1 LAAGKSFYMNG
12 AKEKEMVLTID
23 GKPVALT
30 GFVRE
35 IIEAALRGMV
45 SSLKGVDPD
54 GEINITIRRKK
65 KQQ

>member
-1 LAAGKSFYMNG
+1 MNG

-35 IIEAALRGMV
+35 IIEAALVRNRWNRFDASRELGISRSTLYRMQ
-45 SSLKGVDPD
+45 KA
-54 GEINITIRRKK
+54 N
-65 KQQ
+65 KQNEPT